1 MADSSVPGQAV
12 RRERRFDLDW
22 IRIAAFGLLILYHIG
37 MVFVPWSY
45 HVKSTHLI
53 AGLEPRPA
61 DAEPMA
67 AQPALCRRRGRDAVQ
82 TDRVAA
88 PAIRPQAGDRC
99 RLDGRASALHRCAH
113 LAHRFGQAD

>member
-1 MADSSVPGQAV
+1 V

-53 AGLEPRPA
+53 AGLEPALQMLNPWRLSLLFVVAGAATHVRRIAWLRPLFGLK
-61 DAEPMA
+61 
-67 AQPALCRRRGRDAVQ
+67 PATAV
-82 TDRVAA
+82 
-88 PAIRPQAGDRC
+88 G
-99 RLDGRASALHRCAH
+99 
-113 LAHRFGQAD
+113 